1 MSAPEYIALS
11 TQSVGVGPGMFHAPD
26 RPLCSEPNHAF
37 LVARFETRRHNVHAR
52 VSLRLVLSFVSVRP
66 PHQSAAISHR
76 RVAIVN
82 YVGVTILD
90 HFVKPTLPV
99 SDYRTN
105 VTGILAGDLGSSKCR
120 AFIDASTPCV
130 LKFSLDNALTFE
142 ETQQSVAL
150 IIADKIIVGHSLWND
165 LSGAL
170 LSLPAPF
177 PPVVLIHV

>member
-1 MSAPEYIALS
+1 M
-11 TQSVGVGPGMFHAPD
+11 D
-26 RPLCSEPNHAF
+26 
-37 LVARFETRRHNVHAR
+37 
-52 VSLRLVLSFVSVRP
+52 
-66 PHQSAAISHR
+66 
-76 RVAIVN
+76 

-99 SDYRTN
+99 SDYGTN
-105 VTGILAGDLGSSKCR
+105 VTGILPGDLESGKCR

-142 ETQQSVAL
+142 ITQQRVAL

-170 LSLPAPF
+170 LSPLFSPGFKPRGYPQATFNRYDPTS
-177 PPVVLIHV
+177 PR